1 MSHSARNQANVSIA
15 LTADT
20 SALCAREEHL
30 LLVLVNAARL
40 LHLIYL
46 RQSNQPAADDSTFDH
61 SQPKN
66 FYPKDAS
73 VESIEAYLLKHPEA
87 RDEILS
93 PFTVVVAHEDGLRA
107 IPYSEFYKDE
117 LEAIAQLLDQA
128 ATLTED
134 DAFRHF
140 LRTRSNAFRTN
151 QFRESD
157 IAWIHANNGPFELT
171 IGPYESYMDTLF
183 NMKRTFE
190 CFVGVILQDET
201 HVAGQ
206 FQEFVGKFD
215 AVLGDR
221 YGYQAHTRLTPM
233 VVMNEVYASGEARL
247 KNLAMAYN
255 LPNDTDIH
263 EEVGSKKVFIDNVMR
278 AKFETLTL
286 PIARRMLSEKEVE
299 QFDFDCYRMFIIGHE
314 SAHGLSFRF
323 DGEWSGPLGS
333 AIEECKA
340 DVFGVAFMYFLADQ
354 GMFPVTTAEQS
365 VIQHFTDFLRQIRF
379 GPEEAHAVG
388 AIIQFNW
395 CIEHGALMLD
405 ETGLFFDAS
414 QFREA
419 ITTLGDELYA
429 LATSKDKA
437 ALERFAER
445 WGKTVPKH
453 IPLYLNRFADLP
465 VDINPVFE
473 F

>member
-1 MSHSARNQANVSIA
+1 MNHQQNVSIA

-20 SALCAREEHL
+20 SALSVKEEAL
-30 LLVLVNAARL
+30 LLVLINAARL
-40 LHLIYL
+40 IHLIYL
-46 RQSNQPAADDSTFDH
+46 RQSNQPQCDDKSFDR
-61 SQPKN
+61 SLPKN
-66 FYPKDAS
+66 FYPKDSS
-73 VESIEAYLLKHPEA
+73 VESVEEYLAKQPEA
-87 RDEILS
+87 RKDILN
-93 PFTVVVAHEDGLRA
+93 PFTVVVADKEGLRA
-107 IPYSEFYKDE
+107 IPYSQFYKDE
-117 LEAIAQLLDQA
+117 MEAIAQLLAQA

-134 DAFRHF
+134 TAFRHF
-140 LRTRSNAFRTN
+140 LRTRSTAFRTN

-157 IAWIHANNGPFELT
+157 IAWINANNGPFELT
-171 IGPYESYMDTLF
+171 IGPYESYTDTLF

-190 CFVGVILQDET
+190 CFVGVILPDET
-201 HVAGQ
+201 RVAGQ
-206 FQEFVGKFD
+206 FQEFVSKFD
-215 AVLGDR
+215 AVLGDH
-221 YGYQAHTRLTPM
+221 YGYRAHTTLTPM

-286 PIARRMLSEKEVE
+286 PIARRVLTEKEVA

-323 DGEWSGPLGS
+323 EGDPFGPLGS

-340 DVFGVAFMYFLADQ
+340 DVFGMWFMYFLADQ
-354 GMFPVTTAEQS
+354 GMFSVATAEQS

-419 ITTLGDELYA
+419 IVTLGDELYT
-429 LATSKDKA
+429 LAKSKDKA
-437 ALERFAER
+437 ALERFAEQ
-445 WGKTVPKH
+445 WGKKVPKH
-453 IPLYLNRFADLP
+453 IPLYLTRFADLP
-465 VDINPVFE
+465 VDIDPIFE